1 MTAFHLL
8 CWTSLILGVLC
19 AISLAVHL
27 VRHPATMVVMNIV
40 WPVCALFGSLTVVWL
55 YWRYGGHG
63 KDQPHWA
70 SVAKGTLHCGSGCTL
85 GDVLAE
91 LLVLGTPVLA
101 VAFGWHWLF
110 ADRIF
115 ATWVLD
121 TLLAFGF
128 GIAFQY
134 FAIVPMRH
142 LTPGEGLKVAIR
154 ADTASLLAWQVGMF
168 GVMALFQFAL
178 YPHLLGQRPGAD
190 SVEFWFAMQWAMV
203 AGFVTSY
210 PVNALLIDRGIK
222 EAM

>member
-1 MTAFHLL
+1 
-8 CWTSLILGVLC
+8 
-19 AISLAVHL
+19 
-27 VRHPATMVVMNIV
+27 MNIV
-40 WPVCALFGSLTVVWL
+40 WPVCALFGSLAVVWL
-55 YWRYGGHG
+55 YWRHRGHG
-63 KDQPHWA
+63 KDHPHWA

-91 LLVLGTPVLA
+91 VLVLAMPGMA

-110 ADRIF
+110 ADRLF
-115 ATWVLD
+115 ATWALD

-134 FAIVPMRH
+134 FAIVPMRL
-142 LTPGEGLKVAIR
+142 LTPGEGLKAAIR

-168 GVMALFQFAL
+168 GVMAFFQFAL
-178 YPHLLGQRPGAD
+178 YPHLLQQRPGAN

-210 PVNALLIDRGIK
+210 PVNAFLIDRGIK

>member
-1 MTAFHLL
+1 MTAFHIV
-8 CWTSLILGVLC
+8 CW
-19 AISLAVHL
+19 ISLAIGALCAAWLGAHL
-27 VRHPATMVVMNIV
+27 LRRPARMAVMNIV
-40 WPVCALFGSLTVVWL
+40 WPTCALFGSLAVVWL
-55 YWRYGGHG
+55 YRRYGEHAES
-63 KDQPHWA
+63 QPRWA

-91 LLVLGTPVLA
+91 ASVLA
-101 VAFGWHWLF
+101 MPGLAIAFGWHGLF
-110 ADRIF
+110 SDRIY

-142 LTPGEGLKVAIR
+142 LTPGEGLKAAIR
-154 ADTASLLAWQVGMF
+154 ADSASLLAWQVGMF
-168 GVMALFQFAL
+168 GVMAIFQFGL
-178 YPHLLGQRPGAD
+178 YPHFLGRRPGAGT
-190 SVEFWFAMQWAMV
+190 VEFWFAMQWAMI

-210 PVNALLIDRGIK
+210 PVNAWLVRRGIK